1 MSVESEVSLDGTKLT
16 ITVRGRFDF
25 GSHQAFRD
33 AYERFYKVPEIY
45 VVDLKE
51 TTYMDSSALGMLLLL
66 RDHAGGDNAEVQVV
80 NANSDVRKI
89 LALTVLIA
97 EDSAADLLLLS
108 TIVRRQ
114 GHQVLTASNGQ
125 EAVDVFTRERPQLVL
140 MDALMPVMDGF
151 EAARQIKQRAG
162 EALVPIIF
170 LTSLRESEAL
180 AQCLDAG
187 GDDFLAKPYNQVI
200 LAAKIN
206 AMDRLRRLQAT
217 VLQQRDLIA
226 RHHDYLLQEQR
237 VAKAVFDK
245 VAHSGCINAAPNI
258 RYVQSPYALF
268 NGDLLLAA
276 YTPSGDMHVLLGDFT
291 GHGLPAAVGA
301 MPLAEVFY
309 GMTAKGYG
317 LAQTL
322 REMNAK
328 LKRILPVDMFCCATL
343 LCLSA
348 QRRVVEVWNGGMPD
362 GYVHDVTTG
371 KRTPLVSRH
380 LPLGVLAAE
389 AFDDRTEVWPMA
401 LGDRVFLLSDGVLDT
416 ADAHEQLFG
425 AERLQQVFAANRE
438 PDRLFEE
445 IEQALAGFRGEV
457 RDDISMVEI
466 SLQADEPLR
475 SSSVVYSDSGQSSPL
490 DWSVSFEFRAETLKS
505 YNPLPYLLQLL
516 LEIHGLREQSGALYS
531 VMAELYSN
539 ALEHGVLGLDS
550 RLKRDAQG
558 FAAYYRERNERLA
571 RLDSGYVR
579 VHLDVVPT
587 GEGGCLTLRIEDSGA
602 GFDVDKVLAR
612 PLDVDR
618 LSGRGLSLV
627 RQLSSD
633 VGWSDGGRCVCV
645 EFSWKALA

>member
-1 MSVESEVSLDGTKLT
+1 MSFLAPVLEPLT
-16 ITVRGRFDF
+16 I
-25 GSHQAFRD
+25 
-33 AYERFYKVPEIY
+33 
-45 VVDLKE
+45 
-51 TTYMDSSALGMLLLL
+51 
-66 RDHAGGDNAEVQVV
+66 
-80 NANSDVRKI
+80 
-89 LALTVLIA
+89 LIA

-108 TIVRRQ
+108 TIIRRQ
-114 GHQVLTASNGQ
+114 GHQVLTARNGV
-125 EAVDVFTRERPQLVL
+125 EATEVFALERPQLVL

-151 EAARQIKQRAG
+151 EAARQIKQLAG

-187 GDDFLAKPYNQVI
+187 GDDFLPKPYNPLI

-226 RHHDYLLQEQR
+226 RHHDYLLHEQR
-237 VAKAVFDK
+237 AAKAVFDK

-258 RYVQSPYALF
+258 RYLQSPYALF

-291 GHGLPAAVGA
+291 GHGLPAAIGA

-317 LAQTL
+317 LTQIL

-343 LCLSA
+343 LCLSP
-348 QRRVVEVWNGGMPD
+348 QRRVVEVWNGGMPE
-362 GYVHDVTTG
+362 GYVHDVATG
-371 KRTPLVSRH
+371 QRTALISRH
-380 LPLGVLAAE
+380 LPLGVLSAR
-389 AFDDRTEVWPMA
+389 AFDDSTEVWPMA

-416 ADAHEQLFG
+416 ADANEQLFG

-438 PDRLFEE
+438 PDRLFED
-445 IEQALAGFRGEV
+445 IEQALAAFRGRA
-457 RDDISMVEI
+457 RDDVSMVEI
-466 SLQADEPLR
+466 TLQADQPLR
-475 SSSVVYSDSGQSSPL
+475 AAEPMYTDSGQSCPL
-490 DWSVSFEFRAETLKS
+490 DWSVSFEFRAQTLKS

-516 LEIHGLREQSGALYS
+516 LEVHGLREQGGALYS

-550 RLKRDAQG
+550 QLKRDAQG
-558 FAAYYRERNERLA
+558 FAQYYQQRNERLA
-571 RLDSGYVR
+571 NLSHGYIR
-579 VHLDVVPT
+579 VHVQVEPT
-587 GEGGCLTLRIEDSGA
+587 VTGGRLTLRIEDSGL
-602 GFDVDKVLAR
+602 GFDVDQVLAR
-612 PLDVDR
+612 PLDIDR

-633 VGWSDGGRCVCV
+633 VRWSDGGRSVCV
-645 EFSWKALA
+645 EFCWKALA

>member
-1 MSVESEVSLDGTKLT
+1 MSALAPVLEALT
-16 ITVRGRFDF
+16 I
-25 GSHQAFRD
+25 
-33 AYERFYKVPEIY
+33 
-45 VVDLKE
+45 
-51 TTYMDSSALGMLLLL
+51 
-66 RDHAGGDNAEVQVV
+66 
-80 NANSDVRKI
+80 
-89 LALTVLIA
+89 LIA
-97 EDSAADLLLLS
+97 EDSAADRLLLAS
-108 TIVRRQ
+108 IIRRQ
-114 GHQVLTASNGQ
+114 GHQVLTVSNGA
-125 EAVDVFTRERPQLVL
+125 EAIEVFARERPQLVL

-151 EAARQIKQRAG
+151 EAARQIKQLAG

-187 GDDFLAKPYNQVI
+187 GDDFLPKPYNPLI

-226 RHHDYLLQEQR
+226 RHHEHLMHEQR
-237 VAKAVFDK
+237 AAKAVFDK

-258 RYVQSPYALF
+258 RYLQSPYALF

-291 GHGLPAAVGA
+291 GHGLPAAIGA

-317 LAQTL
+317 LTQTL

-348 QRRVVEVWNGGMPD
+348 QRRAVEVWNGGMPE
-362 GYVHDVTTG
+362 GYVHEVATG
-371 KRTPLVSRH
+371 RRTPLISRH
-380 LPLGVLAAE
+380 LPLGVLSAE
-389 AFDDRTEVWPMA
+389 AFDDSTEVWPMA

-416 ADAHEQLFG
+416 ADANDQLFG

-438 PDRLFEE
+438 PDRLFED
-445 IEQALAGFRGEV
+445 IEQALAAFRGQA
-457 RDDISMVEI
+457 RDDVSMVEI
-466 SLQADEPLR
+466 TLQAGQPLR
-475 SSSVVYSDSGQSSPL
+475 AAEPMYADSGRSCPL
-490 DWSVSFEFRAETLKS
+490 DWSVSFEFRAQTLRT

-516 LEIHGLREQSGALYS
+516 LEIHGLRAQSGALYS

-558 FAAYYRERNERLA
+558 FAQYYRQRHERLA
-571 RLDSGYVR
+571 QLDSGYVR
-579 VHLDVVPT
+579 VHVQVVPT
-587 GEGGCLTLRIEDSGA
+587 DKGGKLTLRLEDSGQ
-602 GFDVDKVLAR
+602 GFDVEQELAR
-612 PLDVDR
+612 PVDIDR

-627 RQLSSD
+627 RQLSSA
-633 VGWSDGGRCVCV
+633 VGWSDGGRTVCV
-645 EFSWKALA
+645 EFCWAALA

>member
-1 MSVESEVSLDGTKLT
+1 MSVLAPVLEALT
-16 ITVRGRFDF
+16 I
-25 GSHQAFRD
+25 
-33 AYERFYKVPEIY
+33 
-45 VVDLKE
+45 
-51 TTYMDSSALGMLLLL
+51 
-66 RDHAGGDNAEVQVV
+66 
-80 NANSDVRKI
+80 
-89 LALTVLIA
+89 LIA

-108 TIVRRQ
+108 TIIRRQ
-114 GHQVLTASNGQ
+114 GHQVLTASNGE
-125 EAVDVFTRERPQLVL
+125 EAVAVFNRDRPQLVL

-151 EAARQIKQRAG
+151 EAARRIKQLAG

-170 LTSLRESEAL
+170 LTSLRQSEAL

-187 GDDFLAKPYNQVI
+187 GDDFLPKPYNPLI
-200 LAAKIN
+200 LSAKIN

-226 RHHDYLLQEQR
+226 RHHEYLLHEQR

-258 RYVQSPYALF
+258 RYLQSPYALF

-317 LAQTL
+317 LAQIL

-343 LCLSA
+343 LCLST
-348 QRRVVEVWNGGMPD
+348 QRRAVEVWNGGMPE
-362 GYVHDVTTG
+362 GYVHDIATG
-371 KRTPLVSRH
+371 RRTPLLSRH
-380 LPLGVLAAE
+380 LPLGVLSAQ

-416 ADAHEQLFG
+416 ADANEQLFG
-425 AERLQQVFAANRE
+425 VERLQQVFASNRE
-438 PDRLFEE
+438 PERLFED
-445 IEQALAGFRGEV
+445 IEQALAAFRGV
-457 RDDISMVEI
+457 ARDDVSLVEI
-466 SLQADEPLR
+466 TLQADPPLR
-475 SSSVVYSDSGQSSPL
+475 ATGLLYADSGQSCPL
-490 DWSVSFEFRAETLKS
+490 DWSVSFEFRAETLKR

-516 LEIHGLREQSGALYS
+516 LEIHGLRERSGALYT

-558 FAAYYRERNERLA
+558 FAQYYRQRNERLA
-571 RLDSGYVR
+571 HLNSGYVR
-579 VHLDVVPT
+579 VHVQVSPT
-587 GEGGCLTLRIEDSGA
+587 AAGGKMTLRVEDSGP
-602 GFDVDKVLAR
+602 GFDVEQVLAR
-612 PLDVDR
+612 PLDFDR

-627 RQLSSD
+627 RQLSSAI
-633 VGWSDGGRCVCV
+633 GWSDGGRSVCV
-645 EFSWKALA
+645 EFSWEALA

>member
-1 MSVESEVSLDGTKLT
+1 MSALAPVLEALT
-16 ITVRGRFDF
+16 I
-25 GSHQAFRD
+25 
-33 AYERFYKVPEIY
+33 
-45 VVDLKE
+45 
-51 TTYMDSSALGMLLLL
+51 
-66 RDHAGGDNAEVQVV
+66 
-80 NANSDVRKI
+80 
-89 LALTVLIA
+89 LIA
-97 EDSAADLLLLS
+97 EDSAADRLLLAS
-108 TIVRRQ
+108 IIRRQ
-114 GHQVLTASNGQ
+114 GHQVLTVSNGA
-125 EAVDVFTRERPQLVL
+125 EAIEVFARERPQLVL

-151 EAARQIKQRAG
+151 EAARQIKQLAG

-187 GDDFLAKPYNQVI
+187 GDDFLPKPYNPLI

-226 RHHDYLLQEQR
+226 KHHEHLMHEQR
-237 VAKAVFDK
+237 AAKAVFDK

-258 RYVQSPYALF
+258 RYLQSPYALF

-291 GHGLPAAVGA
+291 GHGLPAAIGA

-317 LAQTL
+317 LTQTL

-348 QRRVVEVWNGGMPD
+348 QRRAVEVWNGGMPE
-362 GYVHDVTTG
+362 GYVHEVATG
-371 KRTPLVSRH
+371 RRTPLMSRH
-380 LPLGVLAAE
+380 LPLGVLSTD
-389 AFDDRTEVWPMA
+389 AFDDSTEVWPMA

-416 ADAHEQLFG
+416 ADANDQLFG

-438 PDRLFEE
+438 PDRLFED
-445 IEQALAGFRGEV
+445 IEQALAAFRGQA
-457 RDDISMVEI
+457 RDDVSMVEI
-466 SLQADEPLR
+466 TLQAGQPLR
-475 SSSVVYSDSGQSSPL
+475 AAEPMYADSGQSCPL
-490 DWSVSFEFRAETLKS
+490 DWSVSFEFRAQTLRT

-558 FAAYYRERNERLA
+558 FAQYYHQRHERLA
-571 RLDSGYVR
+571 QLDSGYVR
-579 VHLDVVPT
+579 VHVQVVPT
-587 GEGGCLTLRIEDSGA
+587 DKGGKLTLRLEDSGQ
-602 GFDVDKVLAR
+602 GFDVEQELAR
-612 PLDVDR
+612 PVDIDR

-627 RQLSSD
+627 RQLSSA
-633 VGWSDGGRCVCV
+633 VGWSDGGRSVCV
-645 EFSWKALA
+645 EFCWEALA